1 MKLYNLYEQLILETV
16 SATHVGVAI
25 DGHYRVKFYY
35 DGDETLNAGWR
46 TVEVYGYGLSTAG
59 NPVIEA
65 YQIWGVTDTKRLRWK
80 LFRLDR
86 ISGWEKTGWIFNA
99 PISDP
104 SRDPSVPAYNP
115 SGHGAMSTV
124 YKKAKF

>member
-1 MKLYNLYEQLILETV
+1 MKLYNLYKELILETV
-16 SATHVGVAI
+16 NPNQIADAI

-35 DGDETLNAGWR
+35 DGDDTINAGWR
-46 TVEVYGYGLSTAG
+46 TVEVYGYGLSKAG

-65 YQIWGVTDTKRLRWK
+65 YQIWGVTDTARLKWK

-86 ISGWEKTGWIFNA
+86 ISGWQKTGWVFDK
-99 PISDP
+99 PISD
-104 SRDPSVPAYNP
+104 RDPGIPKYNP